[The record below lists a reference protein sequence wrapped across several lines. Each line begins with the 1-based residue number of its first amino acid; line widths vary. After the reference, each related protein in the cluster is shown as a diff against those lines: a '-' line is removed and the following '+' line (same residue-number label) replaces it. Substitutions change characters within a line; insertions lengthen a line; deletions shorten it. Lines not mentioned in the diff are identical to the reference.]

1 MQFFPGEVLSAGGGV
16 PRERVLQQRIPV
28 SGLVLG
34 FSEPRLSPLHS
45 KRPADRDTVFRQG
58 GVGWAREYRQG
69 GGGGGAGGQR
79 ITETM
84 RLELKHPKQRDW
96 N

>member
-1 MQFFPGEVLSAGGGV
+1 MSAGGGV
-16 PRERVLQQRIPV
+16 PRERVLQQRLPV

-45 KRPADRDTVFRQG
+45 KRPADRDTVFRQVGKGIQTG
-58 GVGWAREYRQG
+58 GWG
-69 GGGGGAGGQR
+69 GER
-79 ITETM
+79 VTETM
-84 RLELKHPKQRDW
+84 RLELKYQKQRDW

>member
-1 MQFFPGEVLSAGGGV
+1 M
-16 PRERVLQQRIPV
+16 PRERVLQQRLPV

-58 GVGWAREYRQG
+58 GVGWAREYRRWG
-69 GGGGGAGGQR
+69 GGGGGANNR
-79 ITETM
+79 NNETGIKTPKTK
-84 RLELKHPKQRDW
+84 RLELKH
-96 N
+96 

>member
-1 MQFFPGEVLSAGGGV
+1 M
-16 PRERVLQQRIPV
+16 PRERVLQQRLPV

-58 GVGWAREYRQG
+58 GVGLAREYRRGEGGGEG
-69 GGGGGAGGQR
+69 GGGGGGGGGGQR

-84 RLELKHPKQRDW
+84 RLELKYQKQRDW
-96 N
+96 IMELKH